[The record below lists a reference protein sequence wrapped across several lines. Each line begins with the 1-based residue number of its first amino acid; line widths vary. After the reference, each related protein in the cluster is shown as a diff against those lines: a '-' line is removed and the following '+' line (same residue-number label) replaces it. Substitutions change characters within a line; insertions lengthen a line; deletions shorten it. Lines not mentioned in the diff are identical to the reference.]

1 MGSHN
6 YALDGGRR
14 FFCFYNN
21 QRYYLA
27 CHRLYEYDKY
37 DNESTKLNLHN
48 NGKLRGENFSYENFE
63 NGKFCLYYK
72 DNDDYEMK
80 NWMLYIHKH
89 QNAEYFTPLFHKNN
103 CSQFILENA
112 DNNYVYIKE
121 VKYNVYLY
129 LNDSKKRDSNSYGI
143 SFYAGASTE
152 KDKATKFRIED
163 I

>member
-1 MGSHN
+1 MVH
-6 YALDGGRR
+6 YAV
-14 FFCFYNN
+14 
-21 QRYYLA
+21 
-27 CHRLYEYDKY
+27 K
-37 DNESTKLNLHN
+37 
-48 NGKLRGENFSYENFE
+48 NFSYENFG

-72 DNDDYEMK
+72 DNDDYKMK
-80 NWMLYIHKH
+80 NWMLYIHKD
-89 QNAEYFTPLFHKNN
+89 QNAEYFTPLFHKKN

-112 DNNYVYIKE
+112 DNNFVYIKE

-129 LNDSKKRDSNSYGI
+129 LNDSKKRDSNSYGT